1 MVLIEAIQGES
12 SGNIEQC
19 RVGNPR
25 AASWESGRA
34 CTLGGSRFVRVDV
47 SKVGSLMTVA
57 VLFGG
62 FSVVLR
68 LPHCILR
75 GSNGTASGLADHLCV
90 QS

>member
-1 MVLIEAIQGES
+1 MSNKL
-12 SGNIEQC
+12 
-19 RVGNPR
+19 
-25 AASWESGRA
+25 
-34 CTLGGSRFVRVDV
+34 
-47 SKVGSLMTVA
+47 GSLMTVA

-75 GSNGTASGLADHLCV
+75 GSNGTASGLADDLCV